1 MGIKS
6 NIGPSMDKVVCLDE
20 IHSMSFSLHQQS
32 KELSPWEN

>member
-6 NIGPSMDKVVCLDE
+6 NIGLYMPKLVWLNE
-20 IHSMSFSLHQQS
+20 IHSMLFSLHQQS